1 LDERGVSASPASR
14 SPATLAGAVE
24 PTRTR
29 AARQAQTRG
38 DETRARV
45 IEEAAACVV
54 EEGFAAASASRIAER
69 AGVTWGVI
77 QYHFGDRAGL
87 FSAVVLAGYEQFRAC
102 IDEAEIPEGPP
113 RARVCAVVDAAWR
126 AYSSP
131 RCLAA
136 LEILVNT
143 RVSRAS
149 DPVHA
154 AELIDLARGL
164 HRTGQRLLSIDDRE
178 GTDRKIDQ
186 LLWATLRG
194 FAMTLMFG
202 PSGYDFAVE
211 RESLVDLLTTYLE
224 ESA

>member
-1 LDERGVSASPASR
+1 MVKRGAGLSSGSR
-14 SPATLAGAVE
+14 SPVTLAGLVE

-29 AARQAQTRG
+29 ATRHAQVRG

-87 FSAVVLAGYEQFRAC
+87 FSAVSFAGYEQFRAY
-102 IDEAEIPEGPP
+102 IEEAEIPEGPV
-113 RARVCAVVDAAWR
+113 RARVSAVVDAAWR

-143 RVSRAS
+143 RVSRAN

-154 AELIDLARGL
+154 AALLDLARGH
-164 HRTGQRLLSIDDRE
+164 HRTGQRLLSIDQRE

-202 PSGYDFAVE
+202 PSGYDFAAE
-211 RESLVDLLTTYLE
+211 REVLVDLLATHLE
-224 ESA
+224 DSA

>member
-1 LDERGVSASPASR
+1 MEERATSPR
-14 SPATLAGAVE
+14 SPATLVGAVE

-29 AARQAQTRG
+29 AVRQAQVRG

-45 IEEAAACVV
+45 IREAAACVV

-87 FSAVVLAGYEQFRAC
+87 FSAVVLAGNEQFRAC
-102 IDEAEIPEGPP
+102 IDDARIPEGPP
-113 RARVCAVVDAAWR
+113 RARVAAVVDAAWA
-126 AYSSP
+126 AYCSP

-143 RVSRAS
+143 RVSRES
-149 DPVHA
+149 DPLHA
-154 AELIDLARGL
+154 AELVDLARG
-164 HRTGQRLLSIDDRE
+164 HQRTGQRLLSIDGR
-178 GTDRKIDQ
+178 GSIDRKTDQ
-186 LLWATLRG
+186 LLWAALRG

-202 PSGYDFAVE
+202 PSGYDFAAE
-211 RESLVDLLTTYLE
+211 RESLVDLLTAHLE
-224 ESA
+224 GERAGE

>member
-1 LDERGVSASPASR
+1 MEPRAVPPR
-14 SPATLAGAVE
+14 SWATLAGAVE

-29 AARQAQTRG
+29 AVRQAQVRG

-45 IEEAAACVV
+45 IREAAACVV
-54 EEGFAAASASRIAER
+54 DEGFAGASASRIAER

-87 FSAVVLAGYEQFRAC
+87 FSAVVLAGNEQFRAC
-102 IDEAEIPEGPP
+102 IDDAHIPEGPP
-113 RARVCAVVDAAWR
+113 RARVAAVVDAAWA

-136 LEILVNT
+136 LEVLVNT

-154 AELIDLARGL
+154 AELIDLARGH
-164 HRTGQRLLSIDDRE
+164 HRTGQRLLSIDGRDS
-178 GTDRKIDQ
+178 TDRKTDQ
-186 LLWATLRG
+186 LLWAALRG

-202 PSGYDFAVE
+202 PSGYDFATE
-211 RESLVDLLTTYLE
+211 RQALVDLLTAHLE
-224 ESA
+224 GERAGA